1 MGLKS
6 PLNVFHRRYCHNL
19 SEEEKKELRL
29 FAGQRRREALGK
41 GQVRQL
47 PIAQQ
52 QQQQQQHCQ
61 GVSVAPAQNILLLVL
76 FFEGYL
82 LIFWRQC
89 LFVETK
95 VQCHELY
102 FLP

>member
-1 MGLKS
+1 MFSL
-6 PLNVFHRRYCHNL
+6 FRYCHNL

-52 QQQQQQHCQ
+52 QQQQQHCQ
-61 GVSVAPAQNILLLVL
+61 GVSVSPAQNILMLVY

-82 LIFWRQC
+82 PCDRKRVQPGTLVHVPGEVGHVMKKIFC
-89 LFVETK
+89 
-95 VQCHELY
+95 
-102 FLP
+102 